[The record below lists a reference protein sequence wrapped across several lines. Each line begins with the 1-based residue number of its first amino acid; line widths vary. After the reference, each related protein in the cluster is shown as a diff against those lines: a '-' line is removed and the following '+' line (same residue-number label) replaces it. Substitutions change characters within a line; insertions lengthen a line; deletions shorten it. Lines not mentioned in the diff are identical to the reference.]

1 MILTLKIVFFFEDIA
16 KNLLTAHELGMK
28 TAWIEND
35 DDYCKQG
42 YDGKHIHYRVKNL
55 RSFLNQINES
65 IN

>member
-1 MILTLKIVFFFEDIA
+1 
-16 KNLLTAHELGMK
+16 MK

-42 YDGKHIHYRVKNL
+42 YDGKHINYKVKNL
-55 RSFLNQINES
+55 RTFLNQINES